1 MANNDLI
8 IIHEGNQEEVMDE
21 LGPNGQL
28 WMRDVPL
35 PPESEPVENT
45 NTAKMKDT
53 MSCPLI
59 ALGKP
64 PRVPSQQTINSH
76 SSI

>member
-1 MANNDLI
+1 MVNNDLI
-8 IIHEGNQEEVMDE
+8 VIHDGYQEEVLDE

-28 WMRDVPL
+28 WMRDIPV

-45 NTAKMKDT
+45 NSSKMKDT

-59 ALGKP
+59 ALGKT
-64 PRVPSQQTINSH
+64 PRVQTPQIMNSH